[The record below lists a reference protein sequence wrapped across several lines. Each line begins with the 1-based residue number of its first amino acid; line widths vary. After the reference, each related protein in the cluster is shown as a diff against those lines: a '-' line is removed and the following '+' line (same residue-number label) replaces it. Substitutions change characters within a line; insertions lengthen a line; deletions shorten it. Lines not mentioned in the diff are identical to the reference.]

1 METIQVV
8 LGTELLKATDRA
20 AKQYEVNRSATRN
33 ARKTSEFGRTLRRGR
48 DPERFPPPDKQ
59 RRCVLGVLAAW
70 RETIESRQTQ
80 ERHRQ
85 RDRRRRHPRNRI
97 TGIGLAWISHRV
109 CSGSRGAAQT
119 RSLQRRGPKTTYTP
133 VTCIMPGCWRTS
145 RAAPEHAGRTGFMAR
160 RPCCAW
166 PTGLTKYFN

>member
-1 METIQVV
+1 VRKALFALVV
-8 LGTELLKATDRA
+8 VPILVAWGALFLAIWPTGPAVRHMVLLAVTGFLMVELSLSGFRKIPFTCSYLPGKANLHV
-20 AKQYEVNRSATRN
+20 K
-33 ARKTSEFGRTLRRGR
+33 
-48 DPERFPPPDKQ
+48 
-59 RRCVLGVLAAW
+59 
-70 RETIESRQTQ
+70 
-80 ERHRQ
+80 
-85 RDRRRRHPRNRI
+85 
-97 TGIGLAWISHRV
+97 LAWISHRV